1 MSTSVTDDMAE
12 QFHEDGFVFIPE
24 FFDSEEIERFR
35 DEADRMLEYVINSSL
50 ANERTSGRLNVVQ
63 DGGTQS
69 VRAINPSIDLS
80 RVFKRVATE
89 DLPPLLQPLMDDTP
103 ISIDITAQL
112 NYKQPLPEPIEEIE
126 TSQADDR
133 FPVHADWPYYE
144 GWLPEDIITGI
155 VFVDACTADNGP
167 IEVWPGTHR
176 QDLDHE
182 QTDLGLA
189 VPPDELDHD
198 AGEKVLGPAGSVL
211 LFDSRL
217 VHSSEPNDT
226 DEPRRLAIYGH
237 APESNIETEIED
249 GSARPEA
256 ETRYPM
262 ELVESTY
269 ENEYQRLKRIGE
281 YEDRFKAPD

>member
-1 MSTSVTDDMAE
+1 MAD
-12 QFHEDGFVFIPE
+12 QFREDGYVLIRE
-24 FFDSEEIERFR
+24 FFDAEAIGQFR
-35 DEADRMLEYVINSSL
+35 DEADRMLEYIVNSSL
-50 ANERTSGRLNVVQ
+50 ANDRTSGRLDVVQ
-63 DGGTQS
+63 DGDAQS
-69 VRAINPSIDLS
+69 VRAINPAVDLS

-89 DLPPLLQPLMDDTP
+89 DLPPLLRPLVDDTP

-112 NYKQPLPEPIEEIE
+112 NYKQPLPEPIEALE

-144 GWLPEDIITGI
+144 GWLPEDIVTGI
-155 VFVDACTADNGP
+155 VFVDACTEDNGP

-176 QDLDHE
+176 RDIAHE
-182 QTDLGLA
+182 ETDLGLA

-198 AGEKVLGPAGSVL
+198 AGERVLGPAGSVL

-217 VHSSEPNDT
+217 VHSSEPNRT

-237 APESNIETEIED
+237 APESNVEVAIED

-281 YEDRFKAPD
+281 YEDQFEAPG